1 MGFQQK
7 KNGKKKY
14 DIVLRNLLN
23 NKPDMTRCVPVYS
36 TSMES
41 FEDFNKWV
49 KEKLG
54 FTLKKINKSN
64 KSETP
69 KAEAEPKKE
78 EDLLMD
84 VA

>member
-14 DIVLRNLLN
+14 DVVLRNLLN
-23 NKPDMTRCVPVYS
+23 NKPDMTRCIPVYH

-49 KEKLG
+49 REKLG
-54 FTLKKINKSN
+54 FTLERADEEK
-64 KSETP
+64 KSEVP
-69 KAEAEPKKE
+69 KTEEKK
-78 EDLLMD
+78 EDLLVD
-84 VA
+84 GA